1 MAKVTKTALAIATMN
16 ENASLPM
23 EQVIPLIS
31 AASGVPLNIAKNYYL
46 WAVRKGLAAGTAPG
60 RTASVRKAAKVKP
73 TKEVSATKALKE
85 AGLKPTKLSKAQRQA
100 ALAKSPEEIARIK
113 EANLQRMKEVTAKQ
127 KKYNQVARPEG
138 RGVDGFDADAARAE
152 VAEFM
157 EHGDDSFVAPRFLSK
172 DALKAMV

>member
-31 AASGVPLNIAKNYYL
+31 AASGVPLNIARNYYL

-60 RTASVRKAAKVKP
+60 RTAPVRKAAKVKP
-73 TKEVSATKALKE
+73 TKEVPAKKLLKE
-85 AGLKPTKLSKAQRQA
+85 VGLKATVKAKPE
-100 ALAKSPEEIARIK
+100 KSPEEVARIK
-113 EANLQRMKEVTAKQ
+113 EANLARMREVSAKQ
-127 KKYNQVARPEG
+127 KKYNQVARPQG
-138 RGVDGFDADAARAE
+138 PGVPDFDADAARAE

-157 EHGDDSFVAPRFLSK
+157 EHGDDSFTMPKFLTK
-172 DALKAMV
+172 DAVKALV

>member
-31 AASGVPLNIAKNYYL
+31 AASGVPLNIARNYYL

-60 RTASVRKAAKVKP
+60 RTAPVRKAAKVKP
-73 TKEVSATKALKE
+73 TKEVPAKKLLKE
-85 AGLKPTKLSKAQRQA
+85 VGLKATV
-100 ALAKSPEEIARIK
+100 KSPEEVARIK
-113 EANLQRMKEVTAKQ
+113 EANLARMREVSAKQ
-127 KKYNQVARPEG
+127 KKYNQIARPDG
-138 RGVDGFDADAARAE
+138 RGVDGFDADVARAE
-152 VAEFM
+152 VAEFV

-172 DALKAMV
+172 DAVKAMI